1 MTDSF
6 ISKFPKCKLVIP
18 NVIKRIDKK
27 KTRKD
32 KTEIDK
38 IVDKFNIRLSKFCKT
53 NKIDSIDY
61 KNLDA
66 TCLNYKKTPF

>member
-6 ISKFPKCKLVIP
+6 ISKFPKCKLVIS
-18 NVIKRIDKK
+18 NVITRIDKK

-32 KTEIDK
+32 KDEIDK
-38 IVDKFNIRLSKFCKT
+38 RVDKFNIRLSKFCKK
-53 NKIDSIDY
+53 NKIYSIDY